1 MKARGEIKKLGPWV
15 YFISLAVEN
24 WYNKAVFI
32 NVLFSGMIH
41 DLPDC
46 RGFSKVGPRDRLDLL
61 QGLPREKT
69 TTTHK
74 HNKNTLNRNTSVQ
87 LSWELIAKSLILSPT
102 VQPCLSSS

>member
-1 MKARGEIKKLGPWV
+1 MRARGEIKKLGPWV

-69 TTTHK
+69 TTTTQTQQK
-74 HNKNTLNRNTSVQ
+74 YIKQKYFCT
-87 LSWELIAKSLILSPT
+87 T
-102 VQPCLSSS
+102 VI